1 MIVKP
6 IIRFATFKDLAAI
19 VKIYNQAIHSKTATG
34 DLQEFTVNE
43 RIDWFQKFNEDSYP
57 IYVAGQQEKII
68 GYATLSPYRP
78 GRKAMN
84 HIAEISFYIDY
95 EHRNLGIGTALIQY
109 CIDDCPRIKKTSLL
123 AILLDI
129 NTSSIQLLKKFGFN
143 EWGHFPNIIH
153 LENQTCGQL
162 VYGLK
167 VDLD

>member
-6 IIRFATFKDLAAI
+6 IIRLATFKDLTAI

-34 DLQEFTVNE
+34 DLQEFTVNDK
-43 RIDWFQKFNEDSYP
+43 IDLFQKFNEDSYP
-57 IYVAGQQEKII
+57 IYVAELQEKIV

-84 HIAEISFYIDY
+84 RIAEISFYIDY
-95 EHRNLGIGTALIQY
+95 EHHNLGIGSALIQY
-109 CIDDCPRIKKTSLL
+109 CIDDCPRINKESLL

-129 NTSSIQLLKKFGFN
+129 NTSSVQLLKKFGFN
-143 EWGHFPNIIH
+143 EWGRFPNIIH
-153 LENQTCGQL
+153 LENQTCNQL

-167 VDLD
+167 LKS

>member
-6 IIRFATFKDLAAI
+6 KIRFATFKDLAAI

-43 RIDWFQKFNEDSYP
+43 RIDWFQKFDADSYP
-57 IYVAGQQEKII
+57 IYVAELQERIV
-68 GYATLSPYRP
+68 GYATLSPYRH

-84 HIAEISFYIDY
+84 CVAEISFYIDY
-95 EHRNLGIGTALIQY
+95 EHHNLGIGSAMIQY
-109 CIDDCPRIKKTSLL
+109 CIDDCPRINKESLL
-123 AILLDI
+123 AILLDV

-153 LENQTCGQL
+153 LEKQICGQL

-167 VDLD
+167 LKS